1 MNRLAHQNL
10 RNRRIKFFALILASL
25 FIAITTVQAKETREA
40 RDIKELT
47 RLEKVWNDAH
57 LQGDAAV
64 LDKLWADDLFVT
76 VPDMPVMNKE
86 ESLAVWKS
94 GKMKFDIYKTSD
106 IRIKVYGN
114 SAVVTGQL
122 VRIRDSNSK
131 VFEDDWRFTKVYV
144 RRSGRWQVVTWHGSH
159 VGSS

>member
-1 MNRLAHQNL
+1 MKLLLHLTKRNRHNL
-10 RNRRIKFFALILASL
+10 RMLLITLLLA
-25 FIAITTVQAKETREA
+25 TPNVEAKETREA

-47 RLEKVWNDAH
+47 RLERVWNEAH
-57 LQGDAAV
+57 LKGDADA
-64 LDKLWADDLFVT
+64 LDKLWAQDLFVT

-94 GKMKFDIYKTSD
+94 GKLKFDIYRTSD
-106 IRIKVYGN
+106 IRIRVYGN

-144 RRSGRWQVVTWHGSH
+144 RRSRRWQVVTWHGSH